1 MSNKNFLGAALCL
14 ALFAGSFAL
23 TGDALVYLNLAAFLV
38 VTAGLLAAM
47 LLSYPYDRIKN
58 AFLVAWNA
66 YSKPAPSQEETL
78 AELLDLAVKSRV
90 EGACGLERASKDASS
105 AFLRNG
111 LDYLADNYK
120 ENEVRECLR
129 AEMSFFQHRRLQS
142 ARLLQTMARIA
153 PAFGVAGSVIGL
165 VGLLMGIHETSALLR
180 HIPVAFISTLYGVLL
195 ANLVFSP
202 MAEAVQAKTEA
213 ELLNQKLVME
223 GLIAIMREQNP
234 YRLERKL
241 TAFLSPQERQGKT
254 EAVRAITRKYIAKKR
269 KEQTEKDQALRES
282 PMEA

>member
-23 TGDALVYLNLAAFLV
+23 TGDALAYLNLAAFLV

-47 LLSYPYDRIKN
+47 LLSYPFERIKN

-66 YSKPAPSQEETL
+66 YSKPAVSQEQTL
-78 AELLDLAVKSRV
+78 ADLLDLAVKSRV
-90 EGACGLERASKDASS
+90 EGVSGLDKASQEASS
-105 AFLRNG
+105 TFLRNG
-111 LDYLADNYK
+111 LAYLADNYK
-120 ENEVRECLR
+120 EDEVRECLR
-129 AEMSFFQHRRLQS
+129 TEMSFFQHRRMQS

-165 VGLLMGIHETSALLR
+165 VGLLMGVNETSALLK

-202 MAEAVQAKTEA
+202 MSEAVQAKTEA
-213 ELLNQKLVME
+213 ELLNQKLIME

-241 TAFLSPQERQGKT
+241 TAFLSPHEREGKT

-269 KEQTEKDQALRES
+269 RRQADKDQALQES
-282 PMEA
+282 PLEA